1 MASALL
7 FLIIFFQNCFSLF
20 LDLSTG
26 ESVWGLVGHI
36 FIHTAYNFLQE
47 SSATPYQKY
56 FFPKFPFSAK
66 VHALASRSLARLKE
80 ARFIKAATK
89 NIRYKIPVFFI
100 EKCEEIYT
108 DALQYHGSAARTN

>member
-7 FLIIFFQNCFSLF
+7 FLIMFFQNCFSLF

-89 NIRYKIPVFFI
+89 KY
-100 EKCEEIYT
+100 
-108 DALQYHGSAARTN
+108 